1 MQRNKLKALGQKIKK
16 IRRQKELRQVDLAV
30 IVGISPSYVGSI
42 EQGLRHPSL
51 RVLEKL
57 AKALKIP
64 MKELF

>member
-1 MQRNKLKALGQKIKK
+1 MQTSRLKALGQKIKK
-16 IRRQKELRQVDLAV
+16 VRRQKELRQVDLAV
-30 IVGISPSYVGSI
+30 MVGISSSYVGSI